1 MAKQNN
7 VSKELQN
14 LLGGSKN
21 LDPIEQTV
29 FETGPQAGFTPPEVA
44 NVYQEGQ
51 VQFAQQQIGIDNAD
65 IYWYNLGQN
74 AFQMASQTFETAL
87 DYLIDSKR
95 NGVVELKDKYQSTLD
110 DFYLKQSTEIYNAD
124 KEKRPP
130 NSKVINDLVT
140 QIKKTK
146 EDFRTDATKVLGDE
160 KYFAPDLDVTQ
171 LGLKYQELALTSR
184 NSLRDIDRFANKLL
198 YETQRVINGVVQ
210 EEENFAAWK
219 NGAGVR
225 SAKIQPQ
232 VFLGAYSLPPHPE
245 NPELPIVG
253 YEKDMSGNWIP
264 LSVTDPM
271 TGEPNYPVIKR
282 SDGKWYLQPQY
293 IDAITSPADFQT
305 LIHTDNFAYG
315 PNSAAMNATGQ
326 LTVVMEQLTKD
337 VLDTQQPNNGT
348 AAYVATLFANIPD
361 PLAENAI
368 DNIEGLDE
376 GQKIKLSMMRMHVK
390 NGFELSQLPQITGLN
405 REMLKGTWNRIQK
418 LRSGTTLYNVAQ
430 DPTEVTKFGELTT
443 VLNAIN
449 TEFNLGLDKDAL
461 SFSTSGQNLVDE
473 TPEMSASALL
483 TQNPALIPM
492 VARITAIMDANENL
506 YRDNPERK
514 TADMT
519 QLLKEHIK
527 REGYLVLPNEA
538 TGIPNVI
545 YTPNLM
551 YFNGAKER
559 LLSAPKLA
567 SLPEDKRERLTSDAK
582 EQNKAL
588 VNAHLF
594 STNWTG
600 NIGGDSLE
608 DFALRFARQVSPSV
622 DTEVFTALVNA
633 AIYTDK
639 GAKGERIRAPMPLVE
654 LMRLVVASTPTAMEK
669 RGMAPSISATTR
681 PSFDER
687 LSYAK
692 EVYLDLPVVTD
703 QGAAPW
709 LQADLDVTQ
718 QNYNFIGTPR
728 GGLPIKF
735 NEIKGVSGTDYKDVM
750 TIRGS
755 RELGSITPRTSDG
768 MPLIFIPSQT
778 DRSGDVSFEFNKGL
792 DRYLEAENGDYDI
805 SPISYDVETV
815 PNIGPMTPPEVFSQ
829 VNESYLPAR
838 AAIFASVNEPLS
850 SFERSLKFFSQNNV
864 AFHDIV
870 KSDPELSNVQKL
882 AWEVAITPDGNQ
894 IYDSKKT
901 LFSEENLRILYDK
914 AVANGA
920 KTQVDF
926 MGYIFNAMRVYGNN
940 KQVVSG
946 RETGLAS
953 VTNSTPEDFLGRE
966 GKRKG
971 VVLYDSSSTAFY
983 DGVFERL
990 NQGYNLYKKSG
1001 QFYMFTPDQATKDF
1015 TMVIDSSKPQEVL
1028 ESDIGKFKAKQD
1040 RIEKAKRSFFIGKK
1054 LPSTK
1059 GVAELARPST
1069 ISSDQLDSFHQ
1080 DFMKYAYET
1089 DLQSYSDFRFIDW
1102 PQIYAENGG
1111 FPFKPAEVP
1120 EQYFLPGHSASLS
1133 RRGRVELAAR
1143 RNDQSFIGASIEE
1156 EQRKLGEKISL
1167 DGYQPHQVL
1176 LNIGTYYKGT
1186 LLGLGYGVADSAKS
1200 EEDIYR
1206 REGIKQE
1213 PMKWFPKIF
1222 GNDDTALLRRTDAV
1236 TGDAITIPEK
1246 AFNLVNFVK
1255 ATDYPYD
1262 SRTSGGLTQQAWTTV
1277 KNSKLTPLELEYQ
1290 IRVHASTTFKDKKEL
1305 EQLNASLE
1313 YISDDSFELD
1323 AAKAIQFGNELYQ
1336 ASLSPQE
1343 TMTKEEAMML
1353 AKNPSSLVEI
1363 KKKYFAMTL
1372 KPDGYFTRPGKT
1384 AFGSRVSMIADML
1397 KQQ

>member
-1 MAKQNN
+1 MAQVNN
-7 VSKELQN
+7 QMGGGLEPLQ
-14 LLGGSKN
+14 
-21 LDPIEQTV
+21 QTV

-51 VQFAQQQIGIDNAD
+51 VQYAQQQIGIDNAD

-110 DFYLKQSTEIYNAD
+110 DFYLQQSTEIYNAD
-124 KEKRPP
+124 KEKRPA

-140 QIKKTK
+140 QIKQTK
-146 EDFRTDATKVLGDE
+146 EDFRTEAIKVLGDE
-160 KYFAPDLDVTQ
+160 KYFAPDLDVTK
-171 LGLKYQELALTSR
+171 LGLKYQELALSSR

-198 YETQRVINGVVQ
+198 YETQRVINGVVK

-225 SAKIQPQ
+225 NAKIQPQ
-232 VFLGAYSLPPHPE
+232 VFLGAFPLPANPE
-245 NPELPIVG
+245 NPEIPDIG
-253 YEKDMSGNWIP
+253 FEKDMAGNWTQIT
-264 LSVTDPM
+264 SVDPI
-271 TGEPNYPVIKR
+271 TGEVSSPVVKR
-282 SDGKWYLQPQY
+282 SDGKWYFQPQF
-293 IDAITSPADFQT
+293 IDGLKSPTDYQK
-305 LIHTDNFAYG
+305 LINFDNFGYG
-315 PNSAAMNATGQ
+315 SYSAVTNATGQ
-326 LTVVMEQLTKD
+326 FTVDMERMVRD
-337 VLDTQQPNNGT
+337 VVETEQPNNGM
-348 AAYVATLFANIPD
+348 ASYVATALANIPD
-361 PLAENAI
+361 HLSENAI
-368 DNIEGLDE
+368 DRIEGLDE

-390 NGFELSQLPQITGLN
+390 NGFELEQLSQITGL
-405 REMLKGTWNRIQK
+405 RRDDLKGTWGRIQK
-418 LRSGTTLYNVAQ
+418 LKSGATLYNVAQ
-430 DPTEVTKFGELTT
+430 DPTEVTKYGELTT
-443 VLNAIN
+443 VLNAIA
-449 TEFNLGLDKDAL
+449 TEFNLGLEEDSL

-483 TQNPALIPM
+483 TQNPALVPM

-514 TADMT
+514 TTDMAK
-519 QLLKEHIK
+519 LLKEHIK

-567 SLPEDKRERLTSDAK
+567 SLPEEKREKLTSDAK

-600 NIGGDSLE
+600 NTGGDNFE
-608 DFALRFARQVSPSV
+608 DFALRFARQVSPKL

-633 AIYTDK
+633 AVYTTRNTK
-639 GAKGERIRAPMPLVE
+639 GARIRGSIPLVE
-654 LMRLVVASTPTAMEK
+654 LMRLVVASTSTAMEK
-669 RGMAPSISATTR
+669 RGMAPSFSEATR

-687 LSYAK
+687 LDYAK
-692 EVYLDLPVVTD
+692 KIYDDLPVVTD

-709 LQADLDVTQ
+709 LQADLDITQ

-735 NEIKGVSGTDYKDVM
+735 NEIKGISGTDYKDVM
-750 TIRGS
+750 TVRGS

-768 MPLIFIPSQT
+768 TPLIFIPSQT
-778 DRSGDVSFEFNKGL
+778 DRSGDVDFEFNKGL

-815 PNIGPMTPPEVFSQ
+815 PNVGPMTPPEVFSQ

-870 KSDPELSNVQKL
+870 KSDPELSNVQEL
-882 AWEVAITPDGNQ
+882 AWEVAITPEGKQ
-894 IYDSKKT
+894 IYDSKKA

-926 MGYIFNAMRVYGNN
+926 MGYIFSAMRVYGDN
-940 KQVVSG
+940 KQVISG

-953 VTNSTPEDFLGRE
+953 VTKSEPEDFLGRE
-966 GKRKG
+966 GKKQG
-971 VVLYDSSSTAFY
+971 IVLYDSSSTAFY

-990 NQGYNLYKKSG
+990 NQGYNLYKKDG
-1001 QFYMFTPDQATKDF
+1001 RFYMFTPDQATKDF
-1015 TMVIDSSKPQEVL
+1015 AMVIDSSKPQEVL

-1040 RIEKAKRSFFIGKK
+1040 RIEKAKKSFFIGKK
-1054 LPSTK
+1054 LPNTR

-1069 ISSDQLDSFHQ
+1069 ISSEQLDSFQQ
-1080 DFMKYAYET
+1080 DFMQYAYET
-1089 DLQSYSDFRFIDW
+1089 DLQSYNDFRFIDW

-1120 EQYFLPGHSASLS
+1120 EQYFLPGHSS
-1133 RRGRVELAAR
+1133 RPRNNAEELAY
-1143 RNDQSFIGASIEE
+1143 
-1156 EQRKLGEKISL
+1156 RK
-1167 DGYQPHQVL
+1167 
-1176 LNIGTYYKGT
+1176 
-1186 LLGLGYGVADSAKS
+1186 
-1200 EEDIYR
+1200 
-1206 REGIKQE
+1206 EGIRQD
-1213 PMKWFPKIF
+1213 PTKWFPKIF
-1222 GNDDTALLRRTDAV
+1222 GNNDTALLRRTKIPNSDS
-1236 TGDAITIPEK
+1236 ITIPEK
-1246 AFNLVNFVK
+1246 AFNLVNFAK
-1255 ATDYPYD
+1255 ATENSYD
-1262 SRTSGGLTQQAWTTV
+1262 PSTAGGLTQQAWTTV

-1290 IRVHASTTFKDKKEL
+1290 IRVQASTTFKDKKEID
-1305 EQLNASLE
+1305 QLNAALE

-1323 AAKAIQFGNELYQ
+1323 ALKAVQFANELYQ

-1353 AKNPSSLVEI
+1353 AKNPASLIEI